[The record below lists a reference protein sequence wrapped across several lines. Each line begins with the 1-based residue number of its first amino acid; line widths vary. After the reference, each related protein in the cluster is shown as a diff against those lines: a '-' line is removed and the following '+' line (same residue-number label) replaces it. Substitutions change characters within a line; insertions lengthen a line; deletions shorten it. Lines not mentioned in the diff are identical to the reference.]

1 MSADLDALRWDGGPG
16 HYEVHYLTLTDPR
29 TGIGLWIRFTLLAP
43 DAGPP
48 SCALWFVATR
58 RDGPAVARK
67 LTLPA
72 TELATTSE
80 PFTLRLGEAELSAH
94 GSRGAIGDAAW
105 SLRWEPGVAAEHV
118 GPLLRRAGVA
128 QTVLVLPGA
137 DLRVSGTIAVGGIG
151 TIALEGV
158 HAGRAHLWGTRHSER
173 WVWAHCGDLADA
185 DGATRAGTFLDGVSV
200 FVRRFGRVA
209 GPASPV
215 VGRFLDED
223 FAATG
228 PVSLVRARSRFG
240 LTSWALEA
248 TDGARRVRADIFAP
262 RASLAGVVYADPDGR
277 RAWCYNSE
285 VASMRV
291 TVSDRAAGRWAP
303 RETLVSDGRAHFEYG
318 QRTPVPGLELHLP

>member
-1 MSADLDALRWDGGPG
+1 MGDLDALRWDGGAG
-16 HYEVHYLTLTDPR
+16 HYEVHYLTLTDPVS
-29 TGIGLWIRFTLLAP
+29 GIGLWIRFTLLAP
-43 DAGPP
+43 EAGPAT
-48 SCALWFVATR
+48 CALWFVATR
-58 RDGPAVARK
+58 TDGPAIARK
-67 LTLPA
+67 VTLPA
-72 TELATTSE
+72 SALVAAAAPFALRIGDGQLTT
-80 PFTLRLGEAELSAH
+80 T
-94 GSRGAIGDAAW
+94 GSTGTIGGDAAW
-105 SLRWEPGVAAEHV
+105 DLRWEPGPSAEHV

-137 DLRVSGTIAVGGIG
+137 DLRVSGTLTVPGLGPI
-151 TIALEGV
+151 TLEGV

-173 WVWAHCGDLADA
+173 WVWAHCGDFAA
-185 DGATRAGTFLDGVSV
+185 ASGEPRPGTFLDGVSV
-200 FVRRFGRVA
+200 LVRRAGREA

-228 PVSLVRARSRFG
+228 PLSLVRARSRFG

-248 TDGARRVRADIFAP
+248 TSGPRRVRADVFAP

-291 TVSDRAAGRWAP
+291 TVRDRAAGRWTP

-318 QRTPVPGLELHLP
+318 QRAPVPGLETHLP